1 MKAHFSHKD
10 RASLTLPLTAP
21 SLEHSQSV
29 GEQAPTKTTSRSI
42 SESYNTSFSTAQP
55 VVNPHSRG
63 SGGTTSRLRAQ
74 LSRGQSIRETLSN
87 STARFFGVPPPIDRQ
102 QSFSFGTSH
111 DPRWTLRRLRY
122 MNRRYG
128 GLNEQA
134 KRELDSRVVD
144 DLADL
149 ASQLATPSTTALQ
162 PVTPISALE
171 PSAYTPGLVSRSV
184 STESRASRI
193 IPPFERRDSV
203 AKMAWDSLSSIV
215 QRGTFRSSA
224 RRQVAPPPGILR
236 GRSPS
241 SSFSPFTVQPVG
253 GGPRLLN
260 ADASAV
266 VQDAAVSVPQMTT
279 VEEVDEESGRI
290 TSATAQDV
298 TSEIT
303 KTERRDEH
311 PASPKSATSA
321 DSIQDEVFF
330 DVSPIGQQPMRP
342 TLLVLPGQT
351 NFAVISPSAGP
362 FIDHRPAYSEKLQ
375 AFEVARIGVDLQQP
389 MASKQL
395 RHRMRPERLH
405 RQESFDAGVQ
415 TPVGL
420 QEGSLQAE
428 AQRPVRSQ
436 EGSFQA
442 GPQTPDTLRGNR
454 IVTRVGDVRRKKYEI
469 AGELLSRA
477 RITKPPR
484 GSSILEAGL

>member
-10 RASLTLPLTAP
+10 RASLTLPLTAS

-171 PSAYTPGLVSRSV
+171 PSAYTPGLVCDIHCINYYIQIASVVDDLADLASQLATPSTTALQPVTPISALEPSAYTPGLVSRSV

-266 VQDAAVSVPQMTT
+266 VQDAAVSG
-279 VEEVDEESGRI
+279 EYRSG
-290 TSATAQDV
+290 
-298 TSEIT
+298 
-303 KTERRDEH
+303 
-311 PASPKSATSA
+311 
-321 DSIQDEVFF
+321 
-330 DVSPIGQQPMRP
+330 
-342 TLLVLPGQT
+342 
-351 NFAVISPSAGP
+351 
-362 FIDHRPAYSEKLQ
+362 
-375 AFEVARIGVDLQQP
+375 
-389 MASKQL
+389 
-395 RHRMRPERLH
+395 
-405 RQESFDAGVQ
+405 
-415 TPVGL
+415 
-420 QEGSLQAE
+420 
-428 AQRPVRSQ
+428 
-436 EGSFQA
+436 
-442 GPQTPDTLRGNR
+442 
-454 IVTRVGDVRRKKYEI
+454 
-469 AGELLSRA
+469 
-477 RITKPPR
+477 
-484 GSSILEAGL
+484 